1 MTQSFD
7 KKHTFSYSLPSKRVK
22 GKRLEKEL
30 CISKEKIQ
38 QRVEALA
45 KEISSDYEGKEP
57 VLIGILNGA
66 VFFFADLMRAI
77 DIPTKMD
84 FVRAASYGS
93 GTKSSGRVRLTKDIE
108 IPIKGKP
115 VILVEDIVD
124 SGLTLSYLKKKFA
137 KRGAA
142 SLKICALIDKLE
154 RKERDVYVDYCGFQI
169 QEGFLVG
176 YGLDCNEEYR
186 YLPEIYR
193 LK

>member
-1 MTQSFD
+1 M
-7 KKHTFSYSLPSKRVK
+7 
-22 GKRLEKEL
+22 EKEL

-38 QRVEALA
+38 ERVEALA

-93 GTKSSGRVRLTKDIE
+93 GTESSGRVRLTKDIE
-108 IPIKGKP
+108 IPIEGKP

-124 SGLTLSYLKKKFA
+124 SGLTLSYLMEQFA
-137 KRGAA
+137 RRGAA

-154 RKERDVYVDYCGFQI
+154 RKEKDVYVDYCGFQI

-186 YLPEIYR
+186 HLPEIYR

>member
-1 MTQSFD
+1 M
-7 KKHTFSYSLPSKRVK
+7 K

-30 CISKEKIQ
+30 CISKENIR

-45 KEISSDYEGKEP
+45 KEISSDYEGNEP

-77 DIPTKMD
+77 SIPTKMD

-93 GTKSSGRVRLTKDIE
+93 ETKSSGSVCLTKDIE
-108 IPIKGKP
+108 IPIEGKP

-124 SGLTLSYLKKKFA
+124 SGLTLSYLTEKFSQ
-137 KRGAA
+137 RGAA

-154 RKERDVYVDYCGFQI
+154 RKEKNVHVDYCGFQI

-186 YLPEIYR
+186 HLPEIYR

>member
-1 MTQSFD
+1 ME
-7 KKHTFSYSLPSKRVK
+7 R
-22 GKRLEKEL
+22 EL
-30 CISKEKIQ
+30 CISRKEIQ
-38 QRVEALA
+38 DRVLTLA
-45 KEISSDYEGKEP
+45 KRISSDYEGEEP

-77 DIPTKMD
+77 RIPTKMD
-84 FVRAASYGS
+84 FVRVASYGS
-93 GTKSSGRVRLTKDIE
+93 EMKSSGSIKMTKDVE
-108 IPIKGKP
+108 IPIAGKP

-124 SGLTLSYLKKKFA
+124 SGLTLTYLTEKFK
-137 KRGAA
+137 KRGAS

-154 RKERDVYVDYCGFQI
+154 RKEKEVFVDYCGFQI

-193 LK
+193 LI

>member
-1 MTQSFD
+1 M
-7 KKHTFSYSLPSKRVK
+7 
-22 GKRLEKEL
+22 EKEL
-30 CISKEKIQ
+30 CISKEDIQ
-38 QRVEALA
+38 RRVEALA

-93 GTKSSGRVRLTKDIE
+93 GTESSGRVRLTKDIE
-108 IPIKGKP
+108 IPIEGKP

-124 SGLTLSYLKKKFA
+124 SGLTLSYLMEQFA
-137 KRGAA
+137 RRGAA

-154 RKERDVYVDYCGFQI
+154 RKEKDVYVDYCGFQI

-186 YLPEIYR
+186 HLPEIYR

>member
-1 MTQSFD
+1 M
-7 KKHTFSYSLPSKRVK
+7 VK
-22 GKRLEKEL
+22 ISEGNGLEKEL
-30 CISKEKIQ
+30 CISKEMIQ
-38 QRVEALA
+38 KRVERLA
-45 KEISSDYEGKEP
+45 KEISSDYEGSEP

-77 DIPTKMD
+77 NIPTKMD

-93 GTKSSGRVRLTKDIE
+93 RTKSSGRVRLTKDIE
-108 IPIKGKP
+108 IPIEGKP

-124 SGLTLSYLKKKFA
+124 SGLTLSFLMEKFSQ
-137 KRGAA
+137 RGAA

-154 RKERDVYVDYCGFQI
+154 RKEKDVHVDYCGFQI

-186 YLPEIYR
+186 HLPEIYR

>member
-1 MTQSFD
+1 M
-7 KKHTFSYSLPSKRVK
+7 
-22 GKRLEKEL
+22 EKEL
-30 CISKEKIQ
+30 CISKEEIR
-38 QRVEALA
+38 QRVEVLA
-45 KEISSDYEGKEP
+45 KKISSDYEGKEP

-77 DIPTKMD
+77 RIPTKMD

-108 IPIKGKP
+108 IPIEGKP

-124 SGLTLSYLKKKFA
+124 SGLTLSYLMEKF
-137 KRGAA
+137 RERRA
-142 SLKICALIDKLE
+142 SSLRICALIEKLE
-154 RKERDVYVDYCGFQI
+154 RKEKDVCIDYCGFQI

-186 YLPEIYR
+186 HLPEIYR